1 MNMVIK
7 KLVFVLFCFIN
18 SMCIGQSMA
27 TKKEWFVFRFDNLL
41 LEVQA
46 PFTKKPNEDFKIACF
61 KVQKGFGPIED
72 GHLFAGSPEHI
83 ILKDD
88 SIGVII
94 SLDIFFDANGKLHS
108 EGINVLVGPPGLCF
122 QNEIVFEFSN
132 SEKLL
137 LSSSNEQNEK
147 GWAIFKFETP
157 TVEQTFRN
165 HSIKSVSFKNGVT
178 HRRIQMTIFEEKDA
192 SYFIRLFTLIDN
204 NEFVIIEE

>member
-1 MNMVIK
+1 MTMHTK
-7 KLVFVLFCFIN
+7 KNIFVLFCFIN
-18 SMCIGQSMA
+18 SICIGQSIA
-27 TKKEWFVFRFDNLL
+27 PKKEWFVFRFDNLL
-41 LEVQA
+41 IENRM
-46 PFTKKPNEDFKIACF
+46 PYTKKPNEAFKIACY

-94 SLDIFFDANGKLHS
+94 TLDIFIDASDTLHS

-122 QNEIVFEFSN
+122 QNEITFEFSN

-137 LSSSNEQNEK
+137 LSSSNEQNQK

-157 TVEQTFRN
+157 TVEQMFRN
-165 HSIKSVSFKNGVT
+165 HPIKSISFKNGVT
-178 HRRIQMTIFEEKDA
+178 QRRIQMTTLEEKDA
-192 SYFIRLFTLIDN
+192 NYFMRLFALIDK
-204 NEFVIIEE
+204 NEFVKIEE